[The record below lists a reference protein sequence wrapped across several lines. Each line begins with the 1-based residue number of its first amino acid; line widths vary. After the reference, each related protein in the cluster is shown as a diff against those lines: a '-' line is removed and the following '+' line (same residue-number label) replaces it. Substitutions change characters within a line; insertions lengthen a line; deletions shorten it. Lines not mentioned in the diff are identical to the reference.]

1 MRFGAQRRKV
11 KFLHAFYQVL
21 FDTTPEAPAVFLR
34 LQGLRLFR
42 GQHLSHA
49 GVCLLND
56 RMEPGPHFAPSLL
69 PEKPKRAQIL
79 SEQIATARTDPS
91 RVAAQG
97 ASARLGSFRDL
108 RFAEKKRGTVA
119 GNSCS

>member
-1 MRFGAQRRKV
+1 MRSIKFCLIRRQRPRQ
-11 KFLHAFYQVL
+11 FSYDCWG
-21 FDTTPEAPAVFLR
+21 FDFSGVEF
-34 LQGLRLFR
+34 
-42 GQHLSHA
+42 HLSHA

-79 SEQIATARTDPS
+79 SEQIATARTEPS

-108 RFAEKKRGTVA
+108 RFCRKEKRHG
-119 GNSCS
+119 SWQFM